1 MMNSTLLK
9 YLEYQKTLLE
19 KMVELGEKQKQALV
33 KYDMNTLEK
42 ITIKQSEIQKELRQV
57 EEQRIHLI
65 STWLGVK
72 RSDAMKLKLSD
83 LAAMH
88 KGEEEV
94 ALMSL
99 RKDFKVLLLKI
110 QSQYAL
116 NRVLSTRAKNSI
128 SEILYFLTNGS
139 NQICNVKI

>member
-1 MMNSTLLK
+1 MNSTLLK